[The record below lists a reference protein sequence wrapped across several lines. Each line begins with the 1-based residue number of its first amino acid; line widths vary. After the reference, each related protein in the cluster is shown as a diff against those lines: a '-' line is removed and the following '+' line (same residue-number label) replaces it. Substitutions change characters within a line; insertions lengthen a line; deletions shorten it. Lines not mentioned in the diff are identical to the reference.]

1 MRSHRAQIPPLF
13 PFLTRYLQSLDRGQ
27 RLTAV
32 ALLNTDVCSK
42 SNGEMEVWVIT
53 INFSINNHI
62 DDDSTTTITN
72 NRDNNR

>member
-1 MRSHRAQIPPLF
+1 MRSHRPQIPLF

-42 SNGEMEVWVIT
+42 SNEMEVWVIT
-53 INFSINNHI
+53 INFNINNHI